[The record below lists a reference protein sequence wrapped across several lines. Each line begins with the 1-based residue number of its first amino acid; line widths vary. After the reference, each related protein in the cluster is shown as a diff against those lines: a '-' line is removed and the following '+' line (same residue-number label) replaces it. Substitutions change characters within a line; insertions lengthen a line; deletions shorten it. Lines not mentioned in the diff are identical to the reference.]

1 MTESRVR
8 GGSPWLLLFGVAAAV
23 VVIDQLTKWWAV
35 ERLSDGR
42 VELIGSLQLNLVR
55 NYGSAFSI
63 GGGSGW
69 GGLVSI
75 LGLGIIVGLLWFARS
90 MTTRLGLVALGLVIG
105 GAVGNLI
112 DRAARSD
119 RGFMGGGVV
128 DFVDLQWWPVFNVAD
143 VAVVIGVVTLLVVTL
158 VGDQSLPSGDRG
170 SRRA

>member
-1 MTESRVR
+1 
-8 GGSPWLLLFGVAAAV
+8 VAAAV

-143 VAVVIGVVTLLVVTL
+143 AAVVIGVVILLVVTL
-158 VGDQSLPSGDRG
+158 VGDQSLQSGDRG

>member
-143 VAVVIGVVTLLVVTL
+143 AAVVIGVVTLLVVTL

>member
-143 VAVVIGVVTLLVVTL
+143 AAVVIGVVILLVVTL
-158 VGDQSLPSGDRG
+158 VGDQSLQSGDRG

>member
-1 MTESRVR
+1 MTDSRVR

-143 VAVVIGVVTLLVVTL
+143 AAVVIGVVTLLVVTL

>member
-1 MTESRVR
+1 VTESRVR

-143 VAVVIGVVTLLVVTL
+143 AAVVIGVVTLLVVTL

>member
-1 MTESRVR
+1 
-8 GGSPWLLLFGVAAAV
+8 
-23 VVIDQLTKWWAV
+23 VIDQLTKWWAV

-143 VAVVIGVVTLLVVTL
+143 AAVVIGVVTLLVVTL

>member
-1 MTESRVR
+1 VTESRVR

-143 VAVVIGVVTLLVVTL
+143 AAVVIGVVILLVVTL
-158 VGDQSLPSGDRG
+158 VGDQSLQSGDRG
-170 SRRA
+170 ARRA